1 VIYLGD
7 TSALSRIYRRQV
19 EQQWHE
25 SVEHG
30 LVAICEPVLAEV
42 LTIAEA
48 GKYEEREADFLS
60 LYPWV
65 VVPDNAWEVVR
76 STRRVLARRSAHQ
89 GISVADYLVVATA
102 LHHELTVLHEDADF
116 ETVAAVVPELRQ
128 QRISALPE
136 SAKG

>member
-1 VIYLGD
+1 VIYLAD

-48 GKYEEREADFLS
+48 G
-60 LYPWV
+60 
-65 VVPDNAWEVVR
+65 
-76 STRRVLARRSAHQ
+76 
-89 GISVADYLVVATA
+89 
-102 LHHELTVLHEDADF
+102 
-116 ETVAAVVPELRQ
+116 
-128 QRISALPE
+128 
-136 SAKG
+136 